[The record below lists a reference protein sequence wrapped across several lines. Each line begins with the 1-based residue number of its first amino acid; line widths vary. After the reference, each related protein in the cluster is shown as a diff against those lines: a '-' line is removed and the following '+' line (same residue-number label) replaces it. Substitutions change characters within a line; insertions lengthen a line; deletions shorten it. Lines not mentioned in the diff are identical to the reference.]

1 MNVAK
6 ICKIIPAYLPHEL
19 LGFNKDS
26 VPGMLLTI
34 DLVNEIIEQEN
45 EAQDPNNKFHGSR
58 ERFNKFN
65 RLR

>member
-6 ICKIIPAYLPHEL
+6 VCKIIPAYMPHEL
-19 LGFNKDS
+19 LGFHKDS

-34 DLVNEIIEQEN
+34 DLVNDIIEQEN
-45 EAQDPNNKFHGSR
+45 EANNPENKYHGSR
-58 ERFNKFN
+58 QRFEKFN